1 MLHILYTVDKKKKK
15 VNEAAFQVQACQQE
29 FVTATTCHTQ
39 PMHPAQGAECPGQLQ
54 RARRAACLSFGLP
67 GVSWHKILPSL
78 SYSAAKSKP
87 KSSTS
92 AYLRLV
98 CSCWELISVRDFCGL
113 EGGCLGLFCIVCV
126 RQNSSTTAKEEAREG
141 TSYPYSKEIN
151 SVIFHLEITTLAGF
165 EKKIVFMQMIFA
177 LCFAE

>member
-1 MLHILYTVDKKKKK
+1 
-15 VNEAAFQVQACQQE
+15 
-29 FVTATTCHTQ
+29 
-39 PMHPAQGAECPGQLQ
+39 MHPTQGAECPGQLQ

-151 SVIFHLEITTLAGF
+151 SVIFHLEITNISKIWEDCIHADDICTVFCWVGNFRHCHQHASNFFQTLSLWGVLICMTF
-165 EKKIVFMQMIFA
+165 RDLKG
-177 LCFAE
+177 